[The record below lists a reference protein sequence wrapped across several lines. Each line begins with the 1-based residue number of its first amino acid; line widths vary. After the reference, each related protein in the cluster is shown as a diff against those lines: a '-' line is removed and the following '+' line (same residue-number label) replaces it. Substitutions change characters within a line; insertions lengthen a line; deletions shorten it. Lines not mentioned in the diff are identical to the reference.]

1 MRETGDEER
10 VSANWDVSS
19 SQVSRQIGH
28 VKPLKAGGGGRN
40 TPRGVCVC
48 VHVSFAKET
57 CLGHSSKGGVD
68 QVCTRAYVGGLIA
81 GRDPS

>member
-19 SQVSRQIGH
+19 SQVSRQIGP

-48 VHVSFAKET
+48 EKRAFV
-57 CLGHSSKGGVD
+57 CMCHSQRKPALV
-68 QVCTRAYVGGLIA
+68 TAAREGLIRCA
-81 GRDPS
+81 RERM